1 MKQPDLF
8 GARPVGHDASDK
20 RKLRR
25 TPNHRVEKGGLVN
38 GMTKAALRRYA
49 PAKLPKV
56 TL

>member
-8 GARPVGHDASDK
+8 GARPVDHDASDK
-20 RKLRR
+20 RKFLR
-25 TPNHRVEKGGLVN
+25 TLNRVEKGGLVN